1 MSNLNCY
8 YAEDCQFDSFFGWL
22 RATQHCAC
30 NKCRLLPTCRL
41 LQSTV
46 NLQSQNWTESYS
58 NLQSEN
64 WTESWEEFQQK
75 MINSNPNLF
84 KQKWWHPNLSMY
96 WNVARYKCI
105 FISGHFHA
113 LGMQKAHFQ
122 WNAKREV
129 AITSPRFFNEHHLLH
144 VLFCEGC
151 AWHHLRILV
160 KAPLIEKAEQ
170 QVHNA
175 SHCRTEQQWRSH
187 VVPIL
192 FLLVRGT
199 WVLSFKHIRFVVN
212 RTFTKTE
219 RLQHLQQGWVRFL
232 KWLRLKD
239 K

>member
-96 WNVARYKCI
+96 WNVATSKCM
-105 FISGHFHA
+105 FISGHFHV
-113 LGMQKAHFQ
+113 LGTQKAHFQ
-122 WNAKREV
+122 CNAKREV
-129 AITSPRFFNEHHLLH
+129 AVTSPRFCNEHHLLH

-151 AWHHLRILV
+151 TWHHLRILV
-160 KAPLIEKAEQ
+160 KAPLFCDWKSRATSAQCFSLSHRATIKIPHRVHLISASSRHTGVVFQAHPVRGESHIH
-170 QVHNA
+170 HNA
-175 SHCRTEQQWRSH
+175 NWEVAT
-187 VVPIL
+187 L
-192 FLLVRGT
+192 T
-199 WVLSFKHIRFVVN
+199 A
-212 RTFTKTE
+212 
-219 RLQHLQQGWVRFL
+219 RLG
-232 KWLRLKD
+232 
-239 K
+239 